1 MFLVPWFTS
10 DQPLSKISPKDW
22 KKIELMVV
30 FNKMKIVMS
39 LAQYP
44 GSDDEGLGDDYD
56 DQNLSKNVEC
66 DDASDLDEQGKDN
79 ESQEQPWVGI
89 WTGH

>member
-1 MFLVPWFTS
+1 
-10 DQPLSKISPKDW
+10 
-22 KKIELMVV
+22 
-30 FNKMKIVMS
+30 MKIVMS

-89 WTGH
+89 

>member
-1 MFLVPWFTS
+1 
-10 DQPLSKISPKDW
+10 
-22 KKIELMVV
+22 
-30 FNKMKIVMS
+30 MKIVMS

-44 GSDDEGLGDDYD
+44 GSDDERLGDDYD

-66 DDASDLDEQGKDN
+66 DDASDLDEQGKDD

-89 WTGH
+89 

>member
-1 MFLVPWFTS
+1 MMPKRLLN
-10 DQPLSKISPKDW
+10 QLKMEMALS
-22 KKIELMVV
+22 
-30 FNKMKIVMS
+30 
-39 LAQYP
+39 QYP
-44 GSDDEGLGDDYD
+44 ESDDEGLGDDYD

-89 WTGH
+89 

>member
-1 MFLVPWFTS
+1 M
-10 DQPLSKISPKDW
+10 
-22 KKIELMVV
+22 V
-30 FNKMKIVMS
+30 FNKMKMVMS

-44 GSDDEGLGDDYD
+44 GSDDERLGDDYD

-66 DDASDLDEQGKDN
+66 DDASDLDEQGKDD

-89 WTGH
+89 

>member
-1 MFLVPWFTS
+1 M
-10 DQPLSKISPKDW
+10 K
-22 KKIELMVV
+22 MV
-30 FNKMKIVMS
+30 MA

-44 GSDDEGLGDDYD
+44 ESDDEGLGDDYD

-66 DDASDLDEQGKDN
+66 DDASDLDEQGKDD

-89 WTGH
+89 